1 MSRISSGSDWYFTSQ
16 IRLTRAWHTPP
27 QRNDVREIRRVG
39 SDLPWSDA
47 LCDTYVPAAHS
58 SRARSNAPWPWS
70 ENAGR
75 LLILRE
81 AHAGVTRFAD
91 FQANLGIATNVLVTR
106 LRKLVA
112 AGVFEK
118 REYQVPGDRARPE
131 YHLTP
136 AGRDLGLVL
145 GALQQWGD
153 DYIPLPKGPI
163 SQRCNRVTGK
173 KVAVSFIDERGSP
186 IDISQVEL
194 EGPVAAG
201 SS

>member
-1 MSRISSGSDWYFTSQ
+1 VKCTAAAEDG
-16 IRLTRAWHTPP
+16 
-27 QRNDVREIRRVG
+27 REIR
-39 SDLPWSDA
+39 
-47 LCDTYVPAAHS
+47 
-58 SRARSNAPWPWS
+58 
-70 ENAGR
+70 NAGWTYPGLMR
-75 LLILRE
+75 SATPSYEPPTVTCAIERTLAVVGERWSLLILRE
-81 AHAGVTRFAD
+81 AHAGATRFAD

-118 REYQVPGDRARPE
+118 GEYQVPGDRARPE

-163 SQRCNRVTGK
+163 SQRCNRATGK

-186 IDISQVEL
+186 IDISQVQL
-194 EGPVAAG
+194 DGPGAAG
-201 SS
+201 SRRAVLDSRSSPLAK